1 MKFLKPFYQFRLVL
15 NMAHEFPKDDIF
27 IPKHVGM
34 NFLLLYV
41 YDNVQMIG
49 FNKNMLIKNTRSK
62 QHELKKMHKGKKIWR
77 VFPKRTILFHSLFI
91 VEERHMTSMK
101 DIFIM
106 ASRNL
111 VCAIQSK

>member
-1 MKFLKPFYQFRLVL
+1 
-15 NMAHEFPKDDIF
+15 MAHIVPKEDIF
-27 IPKHVGM
+27 VPKHVGI

-49 FNKNMLIKNTRSK
+49 FNKNIQVRNTRSK
-62 QHELKKMHKGKKIWR
+62 EHELKKYHKGQKIWR

-91 VEERHMTSMK
+91 VEEQHMTSMK

-111 VCAIQSK
+111 V